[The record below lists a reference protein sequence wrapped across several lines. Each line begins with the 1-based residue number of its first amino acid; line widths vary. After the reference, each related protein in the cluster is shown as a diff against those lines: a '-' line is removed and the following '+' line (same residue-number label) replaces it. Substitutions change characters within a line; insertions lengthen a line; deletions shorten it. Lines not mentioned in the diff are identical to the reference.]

1 MTALEII
8 ETDGAFYV
16 VRAENIE
23 DFDNTKESEEGA
35 KDSIKDTIKT
45 EWLEDEAVKELKQMV
60 ANAGSK
66 FDVKGKKQDKI
77 DEILAKQF

>member
-16 VRAENIE
+16 IRAEDIE
-23 DFDNTKESEEGA
+23 DFDNSKESKEGA
-35 KDSIKDTIKT
+35 KDSIKDVIEA
-45 EWLEDEAVKELKQMV
+45 EWLEDEAVKELEQMV

-66 FDVKGKKQDKI
+66 FDVTGKKQDKM
-77 DEILAKQF
+77 DEILKGMF